1 MNCLTDAIQEIPND
15 DRKFSQ
21 RDGLTVQITC
31 RWDLALRGDLWSDDH
46 AFDRPH
52 HPDPL
57 GWRAA
62 CSGGFGLHPEFHGL
76 GEIYQA

>member
-1 MNCLTDAIQEIPND
+1 MNCLTDAAQENPND
-15 DRKFSQ
+15 RRAFSS
-21 RDGLTVQITC
+21 RDSLTVQITC
-31 RWDLALRGDLWSDDH
+31 RRDLALGGNLRPDDH

-62 CSGGFGLHPEFHGL
+62 CAGGPWVHP
-76 GEIYQA
+76 